1 MIPMSY
7 FTFLGFLLD
16 SIEEEKVMLC
26 SWVLLSIKIPYQS
39 VILSNLTVN
48 MSETDMGPQY
58 FFGYIGVAS
67 ALVFANLG
75 AAYGSAKAGVGIC
88 SMGVLKPE
96 LIMKSV
102 VPVVMAG
109 ILGIY
114 GMIVAVIIVQR
125 SIFALIQSTVLTPTN
140 QHTLTSPQGFAAAS
154 VRWYKTS
161 YLGSWFGY
169 RYRGR
174 RRSTSQRSTR
184 QDICGYDSDFDFRR
198 SLGLVWTNRISDSDV
213 AMID

>member
-1 MIPMSY
+1 MS
-7 FTFLGFLLD
+7 TESD
-16 SIEEEKVMLC
+16 
-26 SWVLLSIKIPYQS
+26 P
-39 VILSNLTVN
+39 NN
-48 MSETDMGPQY
+48 Y

-114 GMIVAVIIVQR
+114 GMIVAVIIVQK
-125 SIFALIQSTVLTPTN
+125 SIYSILFSRLTLHSKSSLCTFGIWIMLWIQLI
-140 QHTLTSPQGFAAAS
+140 GIIF
-154 VRWYKTS
+154 S
-161 YLGSWFGY
+161 YLF
-169 RYRGR
+169 
-174 RRSTSQRSTR
+174 
-184 QDICGYDSDFDFRR
+184 
-198 SLGLVWTNRISDSDV
+198 
-213 AMID
+213 

>member
-1 MIPMSY
+1 MS
-7 FTFLGFLLD
+7 D
-16 SIEEEKVMLC
+16 
-26 SWVLLSIKIPYQS
+26 
-39 VILSNLTVN
+39 N
-48 MSETDMGPQY
+48 Y

-114 GMIVAVIIVQR
+114 GMIVAVIIVQK
-125 SIFALIQSTVLTPTN
+125 SKWFLIKFLELVTQKI
-140 QHTLTSPQGFAAAS
+140 QHTLI
-154 VRWYKTS
+154 W
-161 YLGSWFGY
+161 L
-169 RYRGR
+169 
-174 RRSTSQRSTR
+174 
-184 QDICGYDSDFDFRR
+184 QDCVVD
-198 SLGLVWTNRISDSDV
+198 LVLWQQDWQLEL
-213 AMID
+213 

>member
-1 MIPMSY
+1 MSDD
-7 FTFLGFLLD
+7 G
-16 SIEEEKVMLC
+16 SA
-26 SWVLLSIKIPYQS
+26 
-39 VILSNLTVN
+39 
-48 MSETDMGPQY
+48 Y

-125 SIFALIQSTVLTPTN
+125 STKCVIQLPMITMTN
-140 QHTLTSPQGFAAAS
+140 PAMPIWPQAFAAVS
-154 VRWYKTS
+154 VLWYFWS
-161 YLGSWFGY
+161 NQGCRIINWN
-169 RYRGR
+169 R
-174 RRSTSQRSTR
+174 RRRRCQSQCSTR
-184 QDICGYDSDFDFRR
+184 
-198 SLGLVWTNRISDSDV
+198 
-213 AMID
+213 

>member
-1 MIPMSY
+1 MSD
-7 FTFLGFLLD
+7 LD
-16 SIEEEKVMLC
+16 
-26 SWVLLSIKIPYQS
+26 
-39 VILSNLTVN
+39 
-48 MSETDMGPQY
+48 GPQY
-58 FFGYIGVAS
+58 FFGFIGVAS

-125 SIFALIQSTVLTPTN
+125 STFSSTQSTLPTPTSRP
-140 QHTLTSPQGFAAAS
+140 TPTWPPDFAADS
-154 VRWYKTS
+154 VRW
-161 YLGSWFGY
+161 
-169 RYRGR
+169 
-174 RRSTSQRSTR
+174 
-184 QDICGYDSDFDFRR
+184 
-198 SLGLVWTNRISDSDV
+198 
-213 AMID
+213 

>member
-1 MIPMSY
+1 
-7 FTFLGFLLD
+7 
-16 SIEEEKVMLC
+16 
-26 SWVLLSIKIPYQS
+26 
-39 VILSNLTVN
+39 
-48 MSETDMGPQY
+48 MSEDPNNY

-114 GMIVAVIIVQR
+114 GMIVAVIIVQK
-125 SIFALIQSTVLTPTN
+125 SIYLSIEFLLLT
-140 QHTLTSPQGFAAAS
+140 
-154 VRWYKTS
+154 
-161 YLGSWFGY
+161 
-169 RYRGR
+169 
-174 RRSTSQRSTR
+174 TR
-184 QDICGYDSDFDFRR
+184 PMLPMPI
-198 SLGLVWTNRISDSDV
+198 
-213 AMID
+213 

>member
-1 MIPMSY
+1 MSQCTTEY
-7 FTFLGFLLD
+7 
-16 SIEEEKVMLC
+16 C
-26 SWVLLSIKIPYQS
+26 
-39 VILSNLTVN
+39 
-48 MSETDMGPQY
+48 PQF

-67 ALVFANLG
+67 ALIFANLG

-125 SIFALIQSTVLTPTN
+125 STVFYIQSPLTTPIS
-140 QHTLTSPQGFAAAS
+140 LPMRTSPRDFAA
-154 VRWYKTS
+154 
-161 YLGSWFGY
+161 
-169 RYRGR
+169 
-174 RRSTSQRSTR
+174 
-184 QDICGYDSDFDFRR
+184 
-198 SLGLVWTNRISDSDV
+198 GLVLW
-213 AMID
+213 

>member
-1 MIPMSY
+1 MS
-7 FTFLGFLLD
+7 
-16 SIEEEKVMLC
+16 
-26 SWVLLSIKIPYQS
+26 
-39 VILSNLTVN
+39 
-48 MSETDMGPQY
+48 QY

-125 SIFALIQSTVLTPTN
+125 SNFCPIQLETPTPSN
-140 QHTLTSPQGFAAAS
+140 RDTPI
-154 VRWYKTS
+154 W
-161 YLGSWFGY
+161 
-169 RYRGR
+169 
-174 RRSTSQRSTR
+174 R
-184 QDICGYDSDFDFRR
+184 QDCAAVSALWY
-198 SLGLVWTNRISDSDV
+198 
-213 AMID
+213 

>member
-1 MIPMSY
+1 M
-7 FTFLGFLLD
+7 
-16 SIEEEKVMLC
+16 
-26 SWVLLSIKIPYQS
+26 
-39 VILSNLTVN
+39 
-48 MSETDMGPQY
+48 TDCTTAYCPQY

-67 ALVFANLG
+67 ALIFANLG

-125 SIFALIQSTVLTPTN
+125 SSHFSIQSLPIITPTSPP
-140 QHTLTSPQGFAAAS
+140 TPTSPQDCAAAS
-154 VRWYKTS
+154 VLS
-161 YLGSWFGY
+161 YLLLHSGRRTGY
-169 RYRGR
+169 RYRWR
-174 RRSTSQRSTR
+174 RRSTSQCPAGQDLRGYDPHLDLRRSTR
-184 QDICGYDSDFDFRR
+184 V
-198 SLGLVWTNRISDSDV
+198 VWTHRLANFDLTVTTNDS
-213 AMID
+213 